1 MIRTYTINGMTCEGC
16 VAKVTYLLEQ
26 HSNISLAKI
35 ELKNNTA
42 TLTVEKEI
50 AIDELRRL
58 FEAHPKYTIT
68 FSNTNEDKQNKHVFT
83 TYKPLLLIFLFI
95 AATTAIVS
103 IDNGKIDVMLWMQY
117 FMAGFFIVFSFFK
130 FLNLTG
136 FAESYAMY
144 DILAKRVKVYGLVY
158 PFIEL
163 ILGVAYL
170 TGFEPTITYIAT
182 ICIMGF
188 SSIGVIQSVLD
199 KKKIRC
205 ACLGAV
211 FNLPMSMV
219 TIIEN
224 LTVSYTHLTLPTKR
238 IV

>member
-58 FEAHPKYTIT
+58 FEAHPKYTIA
-68 FSNTNEDKQNKHVFT
+68 FSNSNEDKQNKRVFT

-95 AATTAIVS
+95 AATTSIVS
-103 IDNGKIDVMLWMQY
+103 IDNGKIDVMLWMRY

-144 DILAKRVKVYGLVY
+144 DILAKRVKVYGLIY

-224 LTVSYTHLTLPTKR
+224 LIMVLMALIMLWKT
-238 IV
+238 

>member
-26 HSNISLAKI
+26 HSNISLAEI

-50 AIDELRRL
+50 EIDELRRL

-68 FSNTNEDKQNKHVFT
+68 FSNTSEDKQNKRVFT

-144 DILAKRVKVYGLVY
+144 DVLAKRVKVYGLVY

-163 ILGVAYL
+163 ALGVAYL
-170 TGFEPTITYIAT
+170 TDFEPTVTYIAT

-224 LTVSYTHLTLPTKR
+224 LTMVLMALIMLWKT
-238 IV
+238 

>member
-58 FEAHPKYTIT
+58 FEAHPKYTIA
-68 FSNTNEDKQNKHVFT
+68 FSNSNEDKQNKRVFT

-103 IDNGKIDVMLWMQY
+103 IDNGKIDVMLWMRY

-144 DILAKRVKVYGLVY
+144 DILAKRVKVYGLIY

-163 ILGVAYL
+163 ILGAAYL

-224 LTVSYTHLTLPTKR
+224 LIMVLMALIMLWKT
-238 IV
+238 

>member
-42 TLTVEKEI
+42 TLTLEKEI

-68 FSNTNEDKQNKHVFT
+68 FSNSNEDKQNKRVFT

-144 DILAKRVKVYGLVY
+144 DILAKRVKIYGLVY

-163 ILGVAYL
+163 ILGAAYL

-224 LTVSYTHLTLPTKR
+224 LIMVLMALIMLWKT
-238 IV
+238 

>member
-26 HSNISLAKI
+26 HSNISLAEI

-58 FEAHPKYTIT
+58 FEAHPKYTIA
-68 FSNTNEDKQNKHVFT
+68 FSNSNEDKQNKRVFT

-103 IDNGKIDVMLWMQY
+103 VDNGKIDVMLWMRY

-144 DILAKRVKVYGLVY
+144 DILAKRVKIYGLVY

-163 ILGVAYL
+163 ILGAAYL

-224 LTVSYTHLTLPTKR
+224 LIMVLMALIMLWKT
-238 IV
+238 

>member
-68 FSNTNEDKQNKHVFT
+68 FSNSNEDKQNKHVFT

-103 IDNGKIDVMLWMQY
+103 IENGKIDVMLWMQY

-224 LTVSYTHLTLPTKR
+224 LIMVLMALIMLWKT
-238 IV
+238 

>member
-50 AIDELRRL
+50 AVDELRRL
-58 FEAHPKYTIT
+58 FEAHPKYTIA
-68 FSNTNEDKQNKHVFT
+68 FSNSNEDKQNKRVFT

-144 DILAKRVKVYGLVY
+144 DILAKRVKVYGLIY

-224 LTVSYTHLTLPTKR
+224 LIMVLMALIMLWKT
-238 IV
+238 

>member
-26 HSNISLAKI
+26 HSNISLAEI

-58 FEAHPKYTIT
+58 FEAHPKYTIA
-68 FSNTNEDKQNKHVFT
+68 FSNSNEDKQNKRVFT

-103 IDNGKIDVMLWMQY
+103 IDNGKIDVMLWMRY

-144 DILAKRVKVYGLVY
+144 DILAKRVKVYGLIY

-163 ILGVAYL
+163 ILGAAYL
-170 TGFEPTITYIAT
+170 TAFEPTITYIAT

-224 LTVSYTHLTLPTKR
+224 LIMVLMALIMLWKT
-238 IV
+238 

>member
-26 HSNISLAKI
+26 HSNISLAEI

-68 FSNTNEDKQNKHVFT
+68 FSNSNEDKQNKHVFT

-211 FNLPMSMV
+211 
-219 TIIEN
+219 
-224 LTVSYTHLTLPTKR
+224 SYTHLTLPTTPY
-238 IV
+238 V

>member
-68 FSNTNEDKQNKHVFT
+68 FSNSNEDKQNKHVFT

-224 LTVSYTHLTLPTKR
+224 LIMVLMALIMLWKT
-238 IV
+238 

>member
-50 AIDELRRL
+50 AVDELRRL
-58 FEAHPKYTIT
+58 FEAHPKYTIA
-68 FSNTNEDKQNKHVFT
+68 FSNSNEDKQNKRVFT

-103 IDNGKIDVMLWMQY
+103 VDNGKIDVMLWMRY

-144 DILAKRVKVYGLVY
+144 DILAKRVKIYGLVY

-163 ILGVAYL
+163 ILGAAYL

-224 LTVSYTHLTLPTKR
+224 LIMVLMALIMLWKT
-238 IV
+238 

>member
-58 FEAHPKYTIT
+58 FEAHPKYTIA
-68 FSNTNEDKQNKHVFT
+68 FSNSNEDKQNKRVFT

-95 AATTAIVS
+95 AATTSIVS

-144 DILAKRVKVYGLVY
+144 DILAKRVKIYGLVY

-163 ILGVAYL
+163 ILGAAYL

-224 LTVSYTHLTLPTKR
+224 LIMVLMALIMLWKT
-238 IV
+238 

>member
-26 HSNISLAKI
+26 HSNISLAEI

-58 FEAHPKYTIT
+58 FEAHPKYTIA
-68 FSNTNEDKQNKHVFT
+68 FSNSNEDKQNKRVFT

-95 AATTAIVS
+95 AATTSIVS

-144 DILAKRVKVYGLVY
+144 DILAKRVKIYGLVY

-163 ILGVAYL
+163 ILGAAYL

-224 LTVSYTHLTLPTKR
+224 LIMVLMALIMLWKT
-238 IV
+238 

>member
-50 AIDELRRL
+50 AVDELRRL
-58 FEAHPKYTIT
+58 FEAHPKYTIA
-68 FSNTNEDKQNKHVFT
+68 FSNSNEDKQNKRVFT

-103 IDNGKIDVMLWMQY
+103 IDNGKIDVMLWMRY

-144 DILAKRVKVYGLVY
+144 DILAKRVKVYGLIY

-163 ILGVAYL
+163 ILGAAYL

-224 LTVSYTHLTLPTKR
+224 LIMVLMALIMLWKT
-238 IV
+238 

>member
-26 HSNISLAKI
+26 HSNISLAEI

-68 FSNTNEDKQNKHVFT
+68 FYNSNEDKQNKRVFT

-224 LTVSYTHLTLPTKR
+224 LIMVLMALIMLWKT
-238 IV
+238 

>member
-68 FSNTNEDKQNKHVFT
+68 FSNSNEDKQNKHVFT

-144 DILAKRVKVYGLVY
+144 DILAKRVKIYGLVY

-224 LTVSYTHLTLPTKR
+224 LIMVLMALIMLWKT
-238 IV
+238 

>member
-26 HSNISLAKI
+26 HSNISLAEI

-50 AIDELRRL
+50 EIDELRRL

-68 FSNTNEDKQNKHVFT
+68 FSNTSEDKQNKRVFT

-163 ILGVAYL
+163 ALGVAYL
-170 TGFEPTITYIAT
+170 TDFEPTVTYIAT

-224 LTVSYTHLTLPTKR
+224 LIMVLMALIMLWKT
-238 IV
+238 

>member
-26 HSNISLAKI
+26 HSNISLAEI

-50 AIDELRRL
+50 AVDELRRL
-58 FEAHPKYTIT
+58 FEAHPKYTIA
-68 FSNTNEDKQNKHVFT
+68 FSNSNEDKQNKRVFT

-103 IDNGKIDVMLWMQY
+103 IDNGKIDVMLWMRY

-144 DILAKRVKVYGLVY
+144 DILAKRVKVYGLIY

-163 ILGVAYL
+163 ILGAAYL

-224 LTVSYTHLTLPTKR
+224 LIMVLMALIMLWKT
-238 IV
+238 

>member
-50 AIDELRRL
+50 AVDELRRL
-58 FEAHPKYTIT
+58 FEAHPKYTIA
-68 FSNTNEDKQNKHVFT
+68 FSNSNEDKQNKRVFT

-95 AATTAIVS
+95 AATTSIVS
-103 IDNGKIDVMLWMQY
+103 IDNGKIDVMLWMRY

-163 ILGVAYL
+163 ILGAAYL

-224 LTVSYTHLTLPTKR
+224 LIMVLMALIMLWKT
-238 IV
+238 

>member
-42 TLTVEKEI
+42 TLTLEKEI

-68 FSNTNEDKQNKHVFT
+68 FSNSNEDKQNKRIFT

-144 DILAKRVKVYGLVY
+144 DILAKRVKAYGLVY

-224 LTVSYTHLTLPTKR
+224 LIMVLMALIMLWKT
-238 IV
+238 

>member
-26 HSNISLAKI
+26 HSNISLAEI

-68 FSNTNEDKQNKHVFT
+68 FSNSNEDKQNKHVFT

-219 TIIEN
+219 TIIGN
-224 LTVSYTHLTLPTKR
+224 LIMVLMALIMLWKT
-238 IV
+238 

>member
-26 HSNISLAKI
+26 HSNISLAEI

-58 FEAHPKYTIT
+58 FEAHPKYTIA
-68 FSNTNEDKQNKHVFT
+68 FSNSNEDKQNKRVFT

-95 AATTAIVS
+95 AATTSIVS
-103 IDNGKIDVMLWMQY
+103 IDNGKIDVMLWMRY

-144 DILAKRVKVYGLVY
+144 DILAKRVKIYGLVY

-163 ILGVAYL
+163 ILGAAYL

-224 LTVSYTHLTLPTKR
+224 LTMVLMALIMLWKT
-238 IV
+238 

>member
-26 HSNISLAKI
+26 HSNISLAEI

-182 ICIMGF
+182 ICIMAF

-224 LTVSYTHLTLPTKR
+224 LIMVLMALIMLWKT
-238 IV
+238 

>member
-68 FSNTNEDKQNKHVFT
+68 FSNSNEDKQNKRVFT

-95 AATTAIVS
+95 AATTSIVS

-224 LTVSYTHLTLPTKR
+224 LIMVLMALIMLWKT
-238 IV
+238 

>member
-26 HSNISLAKI
+26 HSNISLAEI

-50 AIDELRRL
+50 AVDELRRL
-58 FEAHPKYTIT
+58 FEAHPKYTIA
-68 FSNTNEDKQNKHVFT
+68 FSNSNEDKQNKRVFT

-103 IDNGKIDVMLWMQY
+103 IDNGKIDVMLWMRY

-144 DILAKRVKVYGLVY
+144 DILAKRVKIYGLIY

-163 ILGVAYL
+163 ILGAAYL

-224 LTVSYTHLTLPTKR
+224 LIMVLMALIMLWKT
-238 IV
+238 

>member
-42 TLTVEKEI
+42 TLTLEKEI

-68 FSNTNEDKQNKHVFT
+68 FSNTNEDKQNKRIFT

-144 DILAKRVKVYGLVY
+144 DILAKRVKAYGLVY

-224 LTVSYTHLTLPTKR
+224 LIMVLMALIMLWKT
-238 IV
+238 

>member
-50 AIDELRRL
+50 AVDELRRL
-58 FEAHPKYTIT
+58 FEAHPKYTIA
-68 FSNTNEDKQNKHVFT
+68 FSNSNEDKQNKRVFT

-95 AATTAIVS
+95 ASTTSIVS
-103 IDNGKIDVMLWMQY
+103 IDNGKIDVMLWMRY

-144 DILAKRVKVYGLVY
+144 DILAKRVKIYGLVY

-163 ILGVAYL
+163 ILGAAYL

-199 KKKIRC
+199 QKKIRC

-224 LTVSYTHLTLPTKR
+224 LIMVLMALIMLWKT
-238 IV
+238 

>member
-26 HSNISLAKI
+26 HSNISLAEI

-58 FEAHPKYTIT
+58 FEAHPKYTIA
-68 FSNTNEDKQNKHVFT
+68 FSNSNEDKQNKRVFT

-144 DILAKRVKVYGLVY
+144 DILAKRVKVYGLIY

-224 LTVSYTHLTLPTKR
+224 LIMVLMALIMLWKT
-238 IV
+238 

>member
-50 AIDELRRL
+50 AVDELRRL
-58 FEAHPKYTIT
+58 FEAHPKYTIA
-68 FSNTNEDKQNKHVFT
+68 FSNSNEDKQNKRVFT

-103 IDNGKIDVMLWMQY
+103 IDNGKIDVMLWMRY

-144 DILAKRVKVYGLVY
+144 DILAKRVKIYGLVY

-163 ILGVAYL
+163 ILGAAYL

-224 LTVSYTHLTLPTKR
+224 LIMVLMALIMLWKT
-238 IV
+238 

>member
-1 MIRTYTINGMTCEGC
+1 MITTYTIKGMTCEGC
-16 VAKVTYLLEQ
+16 VAKVKYLFEQ
-26 HSNISLAKI
+26 HSNISTAEI
-35 ELKNNTA
+35 VLKNNTA
-42 TLTVEKEI
+42 KLTMEKEI
-50 AIDELRRL
+50 AIYELQRL

-68 FSNTNEDKQNKHVFT
+68 FTDTEENKQHESVFT

-95 AATTAIVS
+95 AATTGIAS
-103 IDNGKIDVMLWMQY
+103 IDHGKIEIMQWMRY

-136 FAESYAMY
+136 FSESYAMY
-144 DILAKRVKVYGLVY
+144 DVLAKRVKVYGLVY

-163 ILGVAYL
+163 ALGVAYL
-170 TGFEPTITYIAT
+170 TDFEPMVTYIAT

-224 LTVSYTHLTLPTKR
+224 LTMVLMALIMLWKT
-238 IV
+238 

>member
-26 HSNISLAKI
+26 HSNISLAEI

-58 FEAHPKYTIT
+58 FEAHPKYTIA
-68 FSNTNEDKQNKHVFT
+68 FSNSNEDKQNKRVFT

-103 IDNGKIDVMLWMQY
+103 IDNGKIDVMLWMRY

-144 DILAKRVKVYGLVY
+144 DILAKRVKIYGLVY

-224 LTVSYTHLTLPTKR
+224 LIMVLMALIMLWKT
-238 IV
+238 

>member
-26 HSNISLAKI
+26 HSNISLAEI

-58 FEAHPKYTIT
+58 FEAHPKYTIA
-68 FSNTNEDKQNKHVFT
+68 FSNSNEDKQNKRVFT

-103 IDNGKIDVMLWMQY
+103 IDNGKIDVMLWMRY

-144 DILAKRVKVYGLVY
+144 DILAKRVKVYGLIY

-163 ILGVAYL
+163 ILGAAYL

-224 LTVSYTHLTLPTKR
+224 LIMVLMALIMLWKT
-238 IV
+238 

>member
-26 HSNISLAKI
+26 HSNISLAEI

-68 FSNTNEDKQNKHVFT
+68 FSNSNEDKQNKHVFT

-144 DILAKRVKVYGLVY
+144 DILAKRVKAYGLVY

-224 LTVSYTHLTLPTKR
+224 LIMVLMALIMLWKT
-238 IV
+238 

>member
-1 MIRTYTINGMTCEGC
+1 MIRTYTINGMTCGGC

-26 HSNISLAKI
+26 HSNISLAEI

-50 AIDELRRL
+50 EIDELRRL

-68 FSNTNEDKQNKHVFT
+68 FSNTSEDKQNKRVFT

-224 LTVSYTHLTLPTKR
+224 LIMVLMALIMLWKT
-238 IV
+238 

>member
-26 HSNISLAKI
+26 HSNISLAEI

-68 FSNTNEDKQNKHVFT
+68 FSNSNEDKQNKHVFT

-103 IDNGKIDVMLWMQY
+103 VDNGKIDVMLWMQY

-224 LTVSYTHLTLPTKR
+224 LIMVLMALIMLWKT
-238 IV
+238 

>member
-16 VAKVTYLLEQ
+16 IAKVTYLLEQ

-42 TLTVEKEI
+42 TLNVEKEI

-68 FSNTNEDKQNKHVFT
+68 FSNTNEDKENKRVFT

-136 FAESYAMY
+136 FSESYAMY

-224 LTVSYTHLTLPTKR
+224 LIMVLMALIMLWKT
-238 IV
+238 

>member
-26 HSNISLAKI
+26 HSNISLAEI

-50 AIDELRRL
+50 EIDELRRL

-68 FSNTNEDKQNKHVFT
+68 FSNTSEDKQNKRVFT

-163 ILGVAYL
+163 ALGVAYL
-170 TGFEPTITYIAT
+170 TDFEPTVTYIAT

-224 LTVSYTHLTLPTKR
+224 LTMVLMALIMLWKT
-238 IV
+238 